1 MTKTCLSTIAAVA
14 LLAASS
20 AAFAADLG
28 VPAKAPPP
36 MMMPPIYNWT
46 GFYIGA
52 NLGGAWANGTLTDN
66 LTGASF
72 SGTHSGVI
80 GGGTL
85 GYNWQVSPNF
95 VVGFEGT
102 FDGTSIGN
110 TSSIVTV
117 PILLKP
123 TAIQGSIG
131 TDWVA
136 TVAARFGIA
145 VNNLLYYAKVGGGW
159 ADNSASLTNVVTG
172 ASVSGSNTRSGWLAG
187 GGIEYGLSPNWTI
200 KAEYDYLG
208 LSNWSNSGPLSPVD
222 TFSISRGINMFTV
235 GVNYKFY

>member
-1 MTKTCLSTIAAVA
+1 MTKTWLSTVAAVA
-14 LLAASS
+14 LLVASS

-28 VPAKAPPP
+28 RPAPAAAPII
-36 MMMPPIYNWT
+36 MPIYNWT

-66 LTGASF
+66 FTGASF

-110 TSSIVTV
+110 TSNIVTV
-117 PILLKP
+117 PILGTP

-131 TDWVA
+131 TNWVA
-136 TVAARFGIA
+136 TLAARFGIA
-145 VNNLLYYAKVGGGW
+145 VNNVLYYAKGGGGW
-159 ADNSASLTNVVTG
+159 ADNSASLTNTITG
-172 ASVSGSNTRSGWLAG
+172 VSVSGSNTRSGWLAG

-208 LSNWSNSGPLSPVD
+208 LSNWTNSGPLSPVD
-222 TFSISRGINMFTV
+222 TFNISRQINVFTV

>member
-1 MTKTCLSTIAAVA
+1 MTKTYLSTIAAVA
-14 LLAASS
+14 ALAASS

-28 VPAKAPPP
+28 RPAPPP
-36 MMMPPIYNWT
+36 PIVMPIIYNWT

-110 TSSIVTV
+110 TSNTVTV
-117 PILLKP
+117 PILGTP

-131 TDWVA
+131 TNWVA
-136 TVAARFGIA
+136 TLAARFGIA
-145 VNNLLYYAKVGGGW
+145 VNNVLYYAKGGGGW
-159 ADNSASLTNVVTG
+159 ADDSVSLSIPG

-208 LSNWSNSGPLSPVD
+208 MSNWSNSGPFLPGD
-222 TFSISRGINMFTV
+222 TFSISRDINMFTV

>member
-1 MTKTCLSTIAAVA
+1 MTKTRLPTIAAVA
-14 LLAASS
+14 SLAASS

-28 VPAKAPPP
+28 RPAPPP
-36 MMMPPIYNWT
+36 IVMPIYNWT

-52 NLGGAWANGTLTDN
+52 NLGGAWASGTLTDN
-66 LTGASF
+66 FTGASF
-72 SGTHSGVI
+72 TGNHSGVI

-102 FDGTSIGN
+102 FDGTSIGR
-110 TSSIVTV
+110 TSNSVVV
-117 PILLKP
+117 PILGTP

-131 TDWVA
+131 TNWVA
-136 TVAARFGIA
+136 TLAARFGIA
-145 VNNLLYYAKVGGGW
+145 VNNVLYYAKGGGGW
-159 ADNSASLTNVVTG
+159 ADNSASLTDTITG
-172 ASVSGSNTRSGWLAG
+172 ASVSTSNTRSGWLVG
-187 GGIEYGLSPNWTI
+187 GGIEYAVSPNWTI

-222 TFSISRGINMFTV
+222 TFNLSRQINMFTV

>member
-1 MTKTCLSTIAAVA
+1 MTKTWLSTVAAVA
-14 LLAASS
+14 LLVASS

-28 VPAKAPPP
+28 RPAPAAAPII
-36 MMMPPIYNWT
+36 MPIYNWT

-52 NLGGAWANGTLTDN
+52 NLGGAWASGTLTDN

-72 SGTHSGVI
+72 TGNHSGVI

-110 TSSIVTV
+110 TSNIVSV
-117 PILLKP
+117 PILGTP

-131 TDWVA
+131 TNWVS
-136 TVAARFGIA
+136 TLAARFGIA
-145 VNNLLYYAKVGGGW
+145 VNNVLYYAKGGGGW
-159 ADNSASLTNVVTG
+159 ADNSASLTNTITG
-172 ASVSGSNTRSGWLAG
+172 ASVSASNTRSGWLVG
-187 GGIEYGLSPNWTI
+187 GGIEYAVSPNWTI

-208 LSNWSNSGPLSPVD
+208 LSNWTNSGPLSPVD
-222 TFSISRGINMFTV
+222 TFNISRQINVFTV

>member
-1 MTKTCLSTIAAVA
+1 MTKAWLSTVAVVA

-28 VPAKAPPP
+28 RPAPPP
-36 MMMPPIYNWT
+36 PIVMPIYNWT

-52 NLGGAWANGTLTDN
+52 NLGGAWASGTLTDN

-72 SGTHSGVI
+72 TGNHSGVI

-110 TSSIVTV
+110 TSNIVSV
-117 PILLKP
+117 PILGTP

-131 TDWVA
+131 TNWVA
-136 TVAARFGIA
+136 TLAARFGIA
-145 VNNLLYYAKVGGGW
+145 VNNVLYYAKGGGGW
-159 ADNSASLTNVVTG
+159 ADNSASLTNTITG
-172 ASVSGSNTRSGWLAG
+172 ASVSASNTRSGWLVG
-187 GGIEYGLSPNWTI
+187 GGIEYAVSPSWTI

-208 LSNWSNSGPLSPVD
+208 LSNWTNSGPLSPID
-222 TFSISRGINMFTV
+222 TFNISRQINMFTV

>member
-1 MTKTCLSTIAAVA
+1 MTKTWLSTIAAVA

-20 AAFAADLG
+20 TAFAADL
-28 VPAKAPPP
+28 VRPAPAPAPFV
-36 MMMPPIYNWT
+36 MPVYNWT

-72 SGTHSGVI
+72 SGTHSGVL

-85 GYNWQVSPNF
+85 GYNWQISPSF
-95 VVGFEGT
+95 VIGFEGT

-110 TSSIVTV
+110 TSNIVTV
-117 PILLKP
+117 PILGTP

-131 TDWVA
+131 TNWVA
-136 TVAARFGIA
+136 TLAARFGVA
-145 VNNLLYYAKVGGGW
+145 VNNVLYYAKGGGGW
-159 ADNSASLTNVVTG
+159 ADNSASLTIPG
-172 ASVSGSNTRSGWLAG
+172 ASVSVSNTRSGWLAG

-235 GVNYKFY
+235 GVNFKFY